1 MNRRDRLL
9 RQVHLQR
16 FVVTLGSGE
25 TFDGLLADADDNTV
39 KLVDAYAVDE
49 KSRQSVDGEMY
60 LPRLNISY
68 MQSPNGGHP

>member
-16 FVVTLGSGE
+16 FIVTLSNGE

-39 KLVDAYAVDE
+39 KLVGAFAVDAKNRE
-49 KSRQSVDGEMY
+49 PVDGDLY
-60 LPRLNISY
+60 LPRTKVLY
-68 MQSPNGGHP
+68 MQNPEGRP